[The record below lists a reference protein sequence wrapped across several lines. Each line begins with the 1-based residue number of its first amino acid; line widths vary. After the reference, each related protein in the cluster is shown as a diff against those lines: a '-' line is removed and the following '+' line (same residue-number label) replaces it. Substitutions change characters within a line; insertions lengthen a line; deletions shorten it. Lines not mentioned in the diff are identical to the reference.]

1 MKRDEKKIW
10 FLGLSSLFN
19 DIGSEMIALILP
31 FFVTALGGGGI
42 AIGSLSGL
50 REGLASIVKLFS
62 GWYSDKVGKRMPFVF
77 LGYFIS
83 VLFRFL
89 LVLSNS
95 WQTIL
100 IFMSLER
107 FGKARDAPRDAI
119 ISVST
124 KRYGHGFG
132 IQQML
137 DTSGAILGS
146 MLVLFLFWKFQLGF
160 KTIILIAASLSI
172 FSLVPLFFVKE
183 PKTKPIKKSLFSG
196 IKYISKELK
205 YFIFVASVFTFAN
218 FGLYMLLLL
227 RAKQITGS
235 LITAIALGVLFNFI
249 WAFFTIPFGNLSDI
263 IGRKK
268 VLIIGYALLSFVG
281 LGFIYS
287 SSLIYLI
294 VLFILFGFVYAITQ
308 ANQRALVSDLSGK
321 MKATAF
327 GFFQFVIGI
336 VAIAGGIIAGFL
348 WNISPKIMFVYI
360 TLVAALS
367 TILLLFVKSSSK
379 LKN

>member
-1 MKRDEKKIW
+1 MKKDEKKIW
-10 FLGLSSLFN
+10 FLGLSSFFN
-19 DIGSEMIALILP
+19 DIGSEMIAPILP
-31 FFVTALGGGGI
+31 FFITALGGGGI
-42 AIGSLSGL
+42 AIGALSGL

-62 GWYSDKVGKRMPFVF
+62 GWYSDRVGKRMPFVF
-77 LGYFIS
+77 LGYFTSII
-83 VLFRFL
+83 FRFL

-100 IFMSLER
+100 TFMSLER

-119 ISVST
+119 IAVST
-124 KRYGHGFG
+124 ERHGHGFG

-146 MLVLFLFWKFQLGF
+146 ILVLFLFWKFQLRF

-172 FSLVPLFFVKE
+172 FSLAPLIFVKE
-183 PKTKPIKKSLFSG
+183 PKTIPAKKSLFSG
-196 IKYISKELK
+196 IKYINKELK
-205 YFIFVASVFTFAN
+205 YFIFVASIFTLAN
-218 FGLYMLLLL
+218 FGLYMFLLL

-268 VLIIGYALLSFVG
+268 VLIMGYALLFFVG
-281 LGFIYS
+281 LGFVYS
-287 SSLIYLI
+287 SSLNYLI

-336 VAIAGGIIAGFL
+336 VAIAGGVIAGFL
-348 WNISPKIMFVYI
+348 WNISPEIMFIYI
-360 TLVAALS
+360 ALIAALS
-367 TILLLFVKSSSK
+367 TILLLFVKSS
-379 LKN
+379 